1 MGREIGTGRKFWF
14 PLRQRGAG
22 LRGRRSLLIAD
33 RYGVYSFTYRRYIRK
48 TRYHR
53 YRALTAELAPVVKAY
68 RSLQKLGMKKWP
80 EHDHKARRE
89 IAHWKHKLMDVY
101 WDAAPHERRASTAEH
116 YLRVRYKHRMLY
128 PFLAF
133 DVPVLFGRV
142 AQLVMLG
149 SYTPTWDL
157 LAYVLAIGS
166 LVALTEKLVTS
177 RWILTRSEIHDV
189 LEFELTN

>member
-1 MGREIGTGRKFWF
+1 
-14 PLRQRGAG
+14 
-22 LRGRRSLLIAD
+22 
-33 RYGVYSFTYRRYIRK
+33 
-48 TRYHR
+48 
-53 YRALTAELAPVVKAY
+53 
-68 RSLQKLGMKKWP
+68 
-80 EHDHKARRE
+80 
-89 IAHWKHKLMDVY
+89 MDMY
-101 WDAAPHERRASTAEH
+101 WDTAPHERRASIAEH

-128 PFLAF
+128 PFLVF